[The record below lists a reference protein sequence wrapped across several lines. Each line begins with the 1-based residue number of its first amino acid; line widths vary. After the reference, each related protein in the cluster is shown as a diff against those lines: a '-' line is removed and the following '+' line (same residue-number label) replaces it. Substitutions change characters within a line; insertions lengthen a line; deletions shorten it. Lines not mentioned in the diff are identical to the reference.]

1 MSANSGGKLTQSQC
15 MERLLRQ
22 KPADVQSWTFARGQA
37 LLIAETANLLM
48 LRPPRNQG
56 QATWFDRAMDL
67 RKAAT
72 EVDRATAAQDYAR
85 SRSTF
90 VELANSCNRCHQA
103 FGVKVEI
110 VPFQEAPPAPPPTK
124 TSLAP

>member
-1 MSANSGGKLTQSQC
+1 
-15 MERLLRQ
+15 
-22 KPADVQSWTFARGQA
+22 
-37 LLIAETANLLM
+37 
-48 LRPPRNQG
+48 
-56 QATWFDRAMDL
+56 MDL

-72 EVDRATAAQDYAR
+72 AVARATASQDFTR

-103 FGVKVEI
+103 FRVNVEI
-110 VPFQEAPPAPPPTK
+110 VPFQEAPPAPPPAK